1 MKPFPAFSFLIFLS
15 LASCTE
21 YNLEIA
27 DSPAN
32 RKGFEQSFG
41 FAADANVTQVYY
53 YADEFGA
60 DVRYQLSFKCPRF
73 VVDKIISELS
83 LKPVPQDTADSLLDP
98 RDDLP
103 WWKPDS
109 IDGRDLW
116 IKEEKNQY
124 YRQLWYSE
132 KDGMA
137 FYLEYSV

>member
-1 MKPFPAFSFLIFLS
+1 MKLNSACVSLIVL
-15 LASCTE
+15 LMASCTE
-21 YNLEIA
+21 YDLEIA

-32 RKGFEQSFG
+32 RKGFEESFG
-41 FAADANVTQVYY
+41 FAADANMSQVYY

-60 DVRYQLSFKCPRF
+60 DVRYQLSFKCPRV

-98 RDDLP
+98 REDLP
-103 WWKPDS
+103 WWQPDS

-116 IKEEKNQY
+116 IKEEGNQY

-132 KDGMA
+132 KNGMA

>member
-32 RKGFEQSFG
+32 CNGFEDSFG
-41 FAADANVTQVYY
+41 FPADANVTQVYY
-53 YADEFGA
+53 YADELGA

-103 WWKPDS
+103 WWQPDS